1 MTQTKI
7 ADLINPQVM
16 ANHISA
22 KLPKLLKFT
31 PLATVERTLVG
42 QPGTK
47 LTVPKFTYTGAA
59 SEVAEGQAIP
69 LNKLGTTTTE
79 MTIKKIAT
87 GYEITDE
94 AILSGMGDPVGEA
107 VRQLG
112 LAIADKIDNDII
124 ELAKTATQ
132 HVTDAPNTLEAIQKA
147 LDIFADEE
155 DVRYVG
161 IFNPVD
167 AMKLRTAAGKDFL
180 RGSELGA
187 QALVSG
193 VFGEVLGVEIVRSKK
208 VPAGQGFIV
217 AVSARST
224 DTEDDARYGAFV
236 INMKR
241 DVSVE
246 TDRDIL
252 KKTTVITG
260 DEHYGVYLYD
270 DTKVVR
276 FGGN

>member
-132 HVTDAPNTLEAIQKA
+132 HVTDAPNTLDAIQKA

-161 IFNPVD
+161 IFNPID

-180 RGSELGA
+180 RGSEIGA
-187 QALVSG
+187 QAIVSG
-193 VFGEVLGVEIVRSKK
+193 VFGEVLCVEIVRSKK
-208 VPAGQGFIV
+208 VEQGQGFIV

-224 DTEDDARYGAFV
+224 DQEDDARYGAFV
-236 INMKR
+236 LNMKR
-241 DVSVE
+241 DVAVE

>member
-22 KLPKLLKFT
+22 KLPKSLKFT

-107 VRQLG
+107 VRQLR

-180 RGSELGA
+180 RGSEIGA

-208 VPAGQGFIV
+208 VEQGQGFIV

-246 TDRDIL
+246 IDRDIL

-260 DEHYGVYLYD
+260 DEHYGAYLYD

>member
-31 PLATVERTLVG
+31 SLATVERSLVG
-42 QPGTK
+42 RPGTT
-47 LTVPKFTYTGAA
+47 LTVPKFTYTGQA

-79 MTIKKIAT
+79 MTIKKIGT

-94 AILSGMGDPVGEA
+94 AILSGLGDPVGEA
-107 VRQLG
+107 VHQLG

-124 ELAKTATQ
+124 AVAKTATQ

-161 IFNPVD
+161 IFNPLD

-180 RGSELGA
+180 RGSEIGA
-187 QALVSG
+187 QAIVSG

-208 VPAGQGFIV
+208 VEQGQGFIV

-224 DTEDDARYGAFV
+224 DQEDDARYGAFV
-236 INMKR
+236 LNMKR
-241 DVSVE
+241 DVAVE

-276 FGGN
+276 FGGA

>member
-22 KLPKLLKFT
+22 KLPKSLKFT

-107 VRQLG
+107 VRQLR
-112 LAIADKIDNDII
+112 LAIADKMDSDII

-161 IFNPVD
+161 IFNPID

-208 VPAGQGFIV
+208 VTAGQGFIV

-224 DTEDDARYGAFV
+224 DTEDDAHYGAFV

>member
-22 KLPKLLKFT
+22 KLPKSLKFT

-107 VRQLG
+107 VRQLR
-112 LAIADKIDNDII
+112 LAIADKMDSDII

-208 VPAGQGFIV
+208 VQAGQGFIV
-217 AVSARST
+217 AVSSRST
-224 DTEDDARYGAFV
+224 DTEDDERYGAFV

>member
-22 KLPKLLKFT
+22 KLPKSLKFT

-107 VRQLG
+107 VRQLR
-112 LAIADKIDNDII
+112 LAIADKMDSDII

-161 IFNPVD
+161 IFNPID

-208 VPAGQGFIV
+208 VTAGQGFIV

>member
-59 SEVAEGQAIP
+59 SEVAEGQTIP

-208 VPAGQGFIV
+208 VLAGQGFIV

>member
-31 PLATVERTLVG
+31 SLATVERSLVG
-42 QPGTK
+42 RPGTT
-47 LTVPKFTYTGAA
+47 LTVPKFTYTGQA

-79 MTIKKIAT
+79 MTIKKIGT

-107 VRQLG
+107 VHQLG

-124 ELAKTATQ
+124 AVAKTATQ

-161 IFNPVD
+161 IFNPLD

-180 RGSELGA
+180 RGSEIGA
-187 QALVSG
+187 QAIVSG

-208 VPAGQGFIV
+208 VEQGQGFIV

-224 DTEDDARYGAFV
+224 DQEDDARYGAFV
-236 INMKR
+236 LNMKR
-241 DVSVE
+241 DVAVE

-276 FGGN
+276 FGGA

>member
-132 HVTDAPNTLEAIQKA
+132 HVTDAPNTLDAIQKA

-161 IFNPVD
+161 IFNPID

>member
-31 PLATVERTLVG
+31 SLATVERSLVG
-42 QPGTK
+42 RPGTT
-47 LTVPKFTYTGAA
+47 LTVPKFTYTGQA

-79 MTIKKIAT
+79 ITIKKIGT

-94 AILSGMGDPVGEA
+94 AILSGLGDPVGEA
-107 VRQLG
+107 VHQLG

-124 ELAKTATQ
+124 AVAKTATQ

-161 IFNPVD
+161 IFNPLD

-180 RGSELGA
+180 RGSEIGA
-187 QALVSG
+187 QAIVSG

-208 VPAGQGFIV
+208 VEQGQGFIV

-224 DTEDDARYGAFV
+224 DQEDDARYGAFV
-236 INMKR
+236 LNMKR
-241 DVSVE
+241 DVTVE

-276 FGGN
+276 FGGA

>member
-31 PLATVERTLVG
+31 SLATVERSLVG
-42 QPGTK
+42 RPGTT
-47 LTVPKFTYTGAA
+47 LTVPKFTYTGQA

-79 MTIKKIAT
+79 MTIKKIGT

-107 VRQLG
+107 VHQLG

-124 ELAKTATQ
+124 AVAKTATQ

-161 IFNPVD
+161 IFNPLD

-180 RGSELGA
+180 RGSEIGA
-187 QALVSG
+187 QAIVSG

-208 VPAGQGFIV
+208 VEQGQGFIV
-217 AVSARST
+217 AVSAHST
-224 DTEDDARYGAFV
+224 DQEDDARYGAFV
-236 INMKR
+236 LNMKR
-241 DVSVE
+241 DVAVE

-276 FGGN
+276 FGGA

>member
-22 KLPKLLKFT
+22 KLPKSLKFT
-31 PLATVERTLVG
+31 PLATIERTLVG

-107 VRQLG
+107 VRQLR

-180 RGSELGA
+180 RGSEIGA

-208 VPAGQGFIV
+208 VEQGQGFIV

-246 TDRDIL
+246 IDRDIL

-260 DEHYGVYLYD
+260 DEHYGAYLYD

-276 FGGN
+276 FGGA

>member
-31 PLATVERTLVG
+31 PLATVEQTLVG

-124 ELAKTATQ
+124 AVAKTATQ

-161 IFNPVD
+161 IFNPLD

-180 RGSELGA
+180 RGSEIGA
-187 QALVSG
+187 QAIVSG

-208 VPAGQGFIV
+208 VEQGQGFIV

-224 DTEDDARYGAFV
+224 DQEDDARYGAFV
-236 INMKR
+236 LNMKR
-241 DVSVE
+241 DVAVE

>member
-208 VPAGQGFIV
+208 VLAGQGFIV

>member
-22 KLPKLLKFT
+22 KLPKSLKFT
-31 PLATVERTLVG
+31 PLATIERTLVG

-107 VRQLG
+107 VRQLR
-112 LAIADKIDNDII
+112 LAIADKMDSDII

>member
-31 PLATVERTLVG
+31 PLATIERSLVG
-42 QPGTK
+42 RPGTT
-47 LTVPKFTYTGAA
+47 LTVPKFTYTGQA

-79 MTIKKIAT
+79 MTIKKIGT

-94 AILSGMGDPVGEA
+94 AILSGLGDPVGEA
-107 VRQLG
+107 VHQLG

-124 ELAKTATQ
+124 AVAKTATQ

-161 IFNPVD
+161 IFNPLD

-187 QALVSG
+187 QAIVSG
-193 VFGEVLGVEIVRSKK
+193 VFGEVLGVEIIRSKK
-208 VPAGQGFIV
+208 VPQGEGFIV

-224 DTEDDARYGAFV
+224 DQEDDARYGAFV
-236 INMKR
+236 LNMKR
-241 DVSVE
+241 DVAVE

-276 FGGN
+276 FGGA

>member
-22 KLPKLLKFT
+22 KLPKSLKFT

-107 VRQLG
+107 VRQLR
-112 LAIADKIDNDII
+112 LAIADKMDSDII

-208 VPAGQGFIV
+208 VQAGQGFIV

-260 DEHYGVYLYD
+260 DEHYGAYLYD

-276 FGGN
+276 FGGA

>member
-22 KLPKLLKFT
+22 KLPKSLKFT
-31 PLATVERTLVG
+31 PLATIERTLVG

-107 VRQLG
+107 VRQLR
-112 LAIADKIDNDII
+112 LAIADKMDSDII

-132 HVTDAPNTLEAIQKA
+132 HVADAPNTLEAIQKA

-161 IFNPVD
+161 IFNPID

-208 VPAGQGFIV
+208 VTAGQGFIV
-217 AVSARST
+217 AISARST
-224 DTEDDARYGAFV
+224 DAEDDARYGAFV

-276 FGGN
+276 FGG

>member
-7 ADLINPQVM
+7 EDLINPQVM

-31 PLATVERTLVG
+31 SLATVERSLVG
-42 QPGTK
+42 RPGTT
-47 LTVPKFTYTGAA
+47 LTVPKFTYTGQA

-79 MTIKKIAT
+79 MTIKKIGT

-94 AILSGMGDPVGEA
+94 AILSGLGDPVGEA
-107 VRQLG
+107 VHQLG

-124 ELAKTATQ
+124 AVAKTATQ

-161 IFNPVD
+161 IFNPLD

-180 RGSELGA
+180 RGSEIGA
-187 QALVSG
+187 QAIVSG
-193 VFGEVLGVEIVRSKK
+193 VFGEVFGVEIVRSKK
-208 VPAGQGFIV
+208 VPQGEGFIV

-224 DTEDDARYGAFV
+224 DQEDDARYGAFV
-236 INMKR
+236 LNMKR

-276 FGGN
+276 FGGA

>member
-132 HVTDAPNTLEAIQKA
+132 HVTDAPNTLDAIQKA

-161 IFNPVD
+161 IFNPID

-180 RGSELGA
+180 RGSEIGA
-187 QALVSG
+187 QAIVSG

-208 VPAGQGFIV
+208 VEQGQGFIV

-224 DTEDDARYGAFV
+224 DQEDDARYGAFV
-236 INMKR
+236 LNMKR
-241 DVSVE
+241 DVAVE

>member
-22 KLPKLLKFT
+22 KLPKSLKFT

-107 VRQLG
+107 VRQLR
-112 LAIADKIDNDII
+112 LAIADKMDSDII

-180 RGSELGA
+180 RGSEIGA

-208 VPAGQGFIV
+208 VEQGQGFIV

>member
-22 KLPKLLKFT
+22 KLPKSLKFT

-107 VRQLG
+107 VRQLR
-112 LAIADKIDNDII
+112 LAIADKMDSDII

-132 HVTDAPNTLEAIQKA
+132 HVIDAPNTLEAIQKA

-208 VPAGQGFIV
+208 VTAGQGFIV

>member
-22 KLPKLLKFT
+22 KLPKSLKFT
-31 PLATVERTLVG
+31 PLATIERTLVG

-107 VRQLG
+107 VRQLR

-208 VPAGQGFIV
+208 VTAGQGFIV

>member
-31 PLATVERTLVG
+31 SLATVERSLVG
-42 QPGTK
+42 RPGTT
-47 LTVPKFTYTGAA
+47 LTVPKFTYTGQA

-79 MTIKKIAT
+79 MTIKKIGT

-94 AILSGMGDPVGEA
+94 AILSGLGDPVGEA
-107 VRQLG
+107 VHQLG

-124 ELAKTATQ
+124 AVAKTATQ

-161 IFNPVD
+161 IFNPLD

-180 RGSELGA
+180 RGSEIGA
-187 QALVSG
+187 QAIVSG

-208 VPAGQGFIV
+208 VEQGQGFIV

-224 DTEDDARYGAFV
+224 DQEDDARYGAFV
-236 INMKR
+236 LNMKR
-241 DVSVE
+241 DVTVE

-276 FGGN
+276 FGGA

>member
-31 PLATVERTLVG
+31 PLATIERSLVG
-42 QPGTK
+42 RPGTT
-47 LTVPKFTYTGAA
+47 LTVPKFTYTGQA

-79 MTIKKIAT
+79 MTIKKIGT

-94 AILSGMGDPVGEA
+94 AILSGLGDPVGEA
-107 VRQLG
+107 VHQLG

-124 ELAKTATQ
+124 AVAKTATQ

-161 IFNPVD
+161 IFNPLD

-180 RGSELGA
+180 RGSEIGA
-187 QALVSG
+187 QAIVSG

-208 VPAGQGFIV
+208 VEQGQGFIV

-224 DTEDDARYGAFV
+224 DQEDDARYGAFV
-236 INMKR
+236 LNMKR
-241 DVSVE
+241 DVAVE

-276 FGGN
+276 FGGA

>member
-7 ADLINPQVM
+7 TDLINPQVM

-31 PLATVERTLVG
+31 SLATVERSLVG
-42 QPGTK
+42 RPGTT
-47 LTVPKFTYTGAA
+47 LTVPKFTYTGQA

-79 MTIKKIAT
+79 MTIKKIGT

-107 VRQLG
+107 VHQLG

-124 ELAKTATQ
+124 AVAKTATQ

-161 IFNPVD
+161 IFNPLD

-180 RGSELGA
+180 RGSEIGA
-187 QALVSG
+187 QAIVSG

-208 VPAGQGFIV
+208 VEQGQGFIV

-224 DTEDDARYGAFV
+224 DQEDDARYGAFV
-236 INMKR
+236 LNMKR
-241 DVSVE
+241 DVAVE

-276 FGGN
+276 FGGA

>member
-22 KLPKLLKFT
+22 KLPKSLKFT
-31 PLATVERTLVG
+31 PLATIERTLVG

-107 VRQLG
+107 VRQLR
-112 LAIADKIDNDII
+112 LAIADKMDSDII

-224 DTEDDARYGAFV
+224 DAEDDARYGA
-236 INMKR
+236 
-241 DVSVE
+241 
-246 TDRDIL
+246 
-252 KKTTVITG
+252 
-260 DEHYGVYLYD
+260 
-270 DTKVVR
+270 
-276 FGGN
+276 

>member
-22 KLPKLLKFT
+22 KLPKLLKLT

-132 HVTDAPNTLEAIQKA
+132 HVTDAPNTLEAVQKA

-208 VPAGQGFIV
+208 VTAGQGFIV

-276 FGGN
+276 FGGD

>member
-42 QPGTK
+42 RHGTK

-112 LAIADKIDNDII
+112 MAIADKIDNDII

-208 VPAGQGFIV
+208 VTAGQGFIV

>member
-42 QPGTK
+42 RPGTT

-79 MTIKKIAT
+79 MTIKKIGT

-132 HVTDAPNTLEAIQKA
+132 HVTDAPNTLDAIQKA
-147 LDIFADEE
+147 LDIFSDEE

-208 VPAGQGFIV
+208 VPAGEGFIV

-236 INMKR
+236 INLKR
-241 DVSVE
+241 DVAVE
-246 TDRDIL
+246 TDRDITT
-252 KKTTVITG
+252 KTTVITG

-276 FGGN
+276 FGGA

>member
-22 KLPKLLKFT
+22 KLPKSLKFT
-31 PLATVERTLVG
+31 PLATIERTLVG

-107 VRQLG
+107 VRQLR
-112 LAIADKIDNDII
+112 LAIADKMDNDII

>member
-112 LAIADKIDNDII
+112 LAVADKIDNDII

-180 RGSELGA
+180 RGSEIGA
-187 QALVSG
+187 QAIVSG

-208 VPAGQGFIV
+208 VEQGQGFIV

-224 DTEDDARYGAFV
+224 DQEDDARYGAFV
-236 INMKR
+236 LNMKR
-241 DVSVE
+241 DVAVE

>member
-42 QPGTK
+42 RPGTK

-112 LAIADKIDNDII
+112 MAIADKIDNDII

-161 IFNPVD
+161 VFNPVD

-208 VPAGQGFIV
+208 VTAGQGFVV

>member
-22 KLPKLLKFT
+22 KLPKSLKFT
-31 PLATVERTLVG
+31 PLATIERTLVG

-112 LAIADKIDNDII
+112 MAIADKIDNDII

-132 HVTDAPNTLEAIQKA
+132 HVTDAPNTLDAIQKA

>member
-22 KLPKLLKFT
+22 KLPKSLKFT
-31 PLATVERTLVG
+31 PLATIERTLVG

-107 VRQLG
+107 VRQLR
-112 LAIADKIDNDII
+112 LAIADKMDSDII

-208 VPAGQGFIV
+208 VTAGQGFIV
-217 AVSARST
+217 AISARST
-224 DTEDDARYGAFV
+224 DAEDDARYGAFV

>member
-94 AILSGMGDPVGEA
+94 AILSGLGDPVGEA

-132 HVTDAPNTLEAIQKA
+132 HVTDAPNTLDAIQKA